1 MENYV
6 GRREGLVDKASAI
19 NLVRADKFSKTQ
31 VEETFLLSASIAVWR
46 MYGLQLAS
54 QFLILVAVSRES
66 CCREKVAQSSPCIN
80 VHRLYKLKTPD
91 LTFSYLI
98 PKAG

>member
-31 VEETFLLSASIAVWR
+31 VEETFELLASIAVWR
-46 MYGLQLAS
+46 MYGLQLANC
-54 QFLILVAVSRES
+54 VSIFNFG
-66 CCREKVAQSSPCIN
+66 CC
-80 VHRLYKLKTPD
+80 
-91 LTFSYLI
+91 
-98 PKAG
+98 